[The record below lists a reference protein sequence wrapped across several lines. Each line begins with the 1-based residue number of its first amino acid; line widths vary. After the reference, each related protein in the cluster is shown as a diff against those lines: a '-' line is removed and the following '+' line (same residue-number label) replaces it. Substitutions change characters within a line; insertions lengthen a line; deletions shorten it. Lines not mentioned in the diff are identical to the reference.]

1 MKATLIER
9 HSLLR
14 EVIFFIKSRGLI
26 LLRTLRNRFDHDL
39 QRFPFGETLKSGT
52 VISFSESDLWNP
64 DDNEQNWI
72 LTAGK
77 IQNLRVATKKLNGLE
92 IPAGKVFSF
101 WQHVGY
107 PGRSKGYVTG
117 REIREG
123 CIIPTV
129 AGGLC
134 QLSNAL
140 YDAAMK
146 AGFEIVERHKHTKVV
161 KGSLAETGRDA
172 TVKWNYIDLRFRS
185 SSSFRIE
192 IDLAPESLVVKFRS
206 AADHP
211 VRQTPSTVAVQPSKL
226 NDCFSCGNFECFKH
240 PGKVVLQKRKA
251 ITTFILDERWSEYEE
266 YIGKTA
272 TSGDH
277 FVVPFAPDQ
286 RIRINRYTWNVAKT
300 RRTRAVPLMALYR
313 SLCIRLFS
321 GGGNNVFSQML
332 RLDSKVTQ
340 KMIKRIPL
348 ESTHIVISQ
357 NLLPFAWGAGVLGGR
372 TFDVLMTRLPME
384 KLHERLDAAYRNYP
398 SSSTL
403 NDFRA
408 SDYLV
413 DLESTALT
421 RSRHIVTPHSEIANL
436 FNNKS
441 ILLDWSRPRP
451 QVKTGSAGNK
461 ILFPGPALARKGAY
475 EMRRLAS
482 ELKLAIT
489 IMGGATEEDSFWNG
503 ITVEKAGADPF
514 EGVGLV
520 VYPTYVEHQPRL
532 LLKAIALGLPVIT
545 TTASGLQPSD
555 HVTIIAAGD
564 YDALMKYAVN
574 AQLSIDPDSYRD
586 AKEGVSSVT

>member
-14 EVIFFIKSRGLI
+14 EVIFYIKSRGLI
-26 LLRTLRNRFDHDL
+26 LLRALRNRFDRDL
-39 QRFPFGETLKSGT
+39 QSFSFGKALKSGS

-77 IQNLRVATKKLNGLE
+77 IQNLRVAIKRLNGLE
-92 IPAGKVFSF
+92 VPAGKVFSF

-123 CIIPTV
+123 CIIPTI

-140 YDAAMK
+140 YDAALK

-161 KGSLAETGRDA
+161 KGSLAETDRDA

-185 SSSFRIE
+185 SSSFRID
-192 IDLAPESLVVKFRS
+192 IDLAPDSLVVKLRS
-206 AADHP
+206 AADP
-211 VRQTPSTVAVQPSKL
+211 AVQQGPSTVVIQPSKL

-251 ITTFILDERWSEYEE
+251 VTTFILDERWSEYEE

-272 TSGDH
+272 APGDH
-277 FVVPFAPDQ
+277 FIVPFAPDQ
-286 RIRINRYTWNVAKT
+286 RIRINRYTWNVA
-300 RRTRAVPLMALYR
+300 RAHRARAVPLMALYR

-321 GGGNNVFSQML
+321 GGRDNVFSQML
-332 RLDSKVTQ
+332 QLDSKVAQ
-340 KMIKRIPL
+340 RMLKHIPL

-357 NLLPFAWGAGVLGGR
+357 NLLPFAWAAGVLGGR

-384 KLHERLDAAYRNYP
+384 KLHERLDAAHRSYP
-398 SSSTL
+398 SSKTL

-408 SDYLV
+408 GKYLV
-413 DLESTALT
+413 NLERTALT
-421 RSRHIVTPHSEIANL
+421 RSRHIITPHSEIANL

-441 ILLDWSRPRP
+441 LLLDWSKPRL
-451 QVKTGSAGNK
+451 QTKTRSAGNR

-482 ELKLAIT
+482 ELKLAVT
-489 IMGGATEEDSFWNG
+489 IMGGATEEESFWNG
-503 ITVEKAGADPF
+503 ITVEKGGADLF
-514 EGVGLV
+514 EGIGLV

-532 LLKAIALGLPVIT
+532 LLKALALGLPVIT
-545 TTASGLQPSD
+545 TTASGLKPSEN
-555 HVTIIAAGD
+555 VTIIEAGD
-564 YDALMKYAVN
+564 YDALKYAVD
-574 AQLSIDPDSYRD
+574 AQLSIGRL
-586 AKEGVSSVT
+586 VNH

>member
-14 EVIFFIKSRGLI
+14 EVIFYCKSRGLI
-26 LLRTLRNRFDHDL
+26 LLRSLRNRFDRDL
-39 QRFPFGETLKSGT
+39 QAFSFGEALKSGP
-52 VISFSESDLWNP
+52 VVAFSESDLWNP

-77 IQNLRVATKKLNGLE
+77 IQNLRVAAKKLNGLE
-92 IPAGKVFSF
+92 IPAGRIFSF
-101 WQHVGY
+101 WRHVGY
-107 PGRSKGYVTG
+107 PGRRQGYVTG

-140 YDAAMK
+140 YDAALK

-185 SSSFRIE
+185 PDPVRIE
-192 IDLAPESLVVKFRS
+192 VDLTSDRLVVKFRS
-206 AADHP
+206 TADHQP
-211 VRQTPSTVAVQPSKL
+211 GHHVPPIAALQPSKL

-240 PGKVVLQKRKA
+240 PGKEVHKKRKA
-251 ITTFILDERWSEYEE
+251 VTTFLLDERWSEYEE
-266 YIGKTA
+266 YISKA
-272 TSGDH
+272 ASPGDH
-277 FVVPFAPDQ
+277 FVVPFVPGR
-286 RIRINRYTWNVAKT
+286 RIRIKRFTWNVTKGYQ
-300 RRTRAVPLMALYR
+300 TRAVPLVALYR

-321 GGGNNVFSQML
+321 GGRNNVFSQML
-332 RLDSKVTQ
+332 RLDRKVAESML
-340 KMIKRIPL
+340 KHIPL

-357 NLLPFAWGAGVLGGR
+357 NLLPFAWAAGALGGR

-384 KLHERLDAAYRNYP
+384 TLHERLNAAYRNHP

-403 NDFRA
+403 SDFRA
-408 SDYLV
+408 PHHLM

-421 RSRHIVTPHSEIANL
+421 RSWQVITPHRGIADI

-441 ILLDWSRPRP
+441 ILLGWHLPRLRTNTQP
-451 QVKTGSAGNK
+451 AGTR

-475 EMRRLAS
+475 EVRRLAG

-489 IMGGATEEDSFWNG
+489 MMGEATEGDSFWNG
-503 ITVEKAGADPF
+503 VAVEKAGADPF
-514 EGVGLV
+514 EGVRLV
-520 VYPTYVEHQPRL
+520 VYPAYIEHQPRL
-532 LLKAIALGLPVIT
+532 LLKAMALGLPVIT
-545 TTASGLQPSD
+545 TTACGLQPSD
-555 HVTIIAAGD
+555 QVTIVAAGD
-564 YDALMKYAVN
+564 YEALKSAVMEKLH
-574 AQLSIDPDSYRD
+574 A
-586 AKEGVSSVT
+586 ETVTS

>member
-14 EVIFFIKSRGLI
+14 EVIFYVKSRGLI
-26 LLRTLRNRFDHDL
+26 LLRALRNTFDHDL
-39 QRFPFGETLKSGT
+39 QRFSFGEALKSGP
-52 VISFSESDLWNP
+52 VISSSESDLWNP

-92 IPAGKVFSF
+92 IPAGKTFSF

-140 YDAAMK
+140 YDAALK

-192 IDLAPESLVVKFRS
+192 IDLAPESLVVKLRS
-206 AADHP
+206 ATEPLA
-211 VRQTPSTVAVQPSKL
+211 QQAPSTRAVQPSKL

-251 ITTFILDERWSEYEE
+251 VTTFILDERWSEYEE
-266 YIGKTA
+266 YVAKTA
-272 TSGDH
+272 APGDH
-277 FVVPFAPDQ
+277 FIVPFAPGQ
-286 RIRINRYTWNVAKT
+286 RIRINRYTWNVAKAH
-300 RRTRAVPLMALYR
+300 RTRAVPLIALYR

-332 RLDSKVTQ
+332 RLDSKVTL
-340 KMIKRIPL
+340 KMLKHIPL

-357 NLLPFAWGAGVLGGR
+357 NLLPFAWAAGVLGGR

-384 KLHERLDAAYRNYP
+384 KLHERLDAAYRHYP
-398 SSSTL
+398 SSRTL

-408 SDYLV
+408 GGHLV
-413 DLESTALT
+413 DLESMALT
-421 RSRHIVTPHSEIANL
+421 RSRHIITPHNEIANL

-441 ILLDWSRPRP
+441 ILLDWSHPRL
-451 QVKTGSAGNK
+451 QAKTRCAGK
-461 ILFPGPALARKGAY
+461 RILFPGPALARKGAY

-482 ELKLAIT
+482 ELKLNIT
-489 IMGGATEEDSFWNG
+489 IMGGATEAESFWKG
-503 ITVEKAGADPF
+503 LSLEKAGADPF

-520 VYPTYVEHQPRL
+520 VYPTYIEHQPRV

-545 TTASGLQPSD
+545 TTASGLKPSES
-555 HVTIIAAGD
+555 VTIIVAGD
-564 YDALMKYAVN
+564 YDALKRAVMEK
-574 AQLSIDPDSYRD
+574 QP
-586 AKEGVSSVT
+586 EGISAVFF